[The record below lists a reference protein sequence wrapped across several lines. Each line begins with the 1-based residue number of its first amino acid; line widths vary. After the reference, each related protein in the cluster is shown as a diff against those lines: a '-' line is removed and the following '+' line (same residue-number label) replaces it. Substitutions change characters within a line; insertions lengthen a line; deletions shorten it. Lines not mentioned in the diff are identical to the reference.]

1 MRNRSMGSIKK
12 VALALSVSLGMLAIA
27 PTTMAKPAGK
37 IENATPAATVVAIA
51 DTLELAEGTLAM
63 LQAGEVEKDVMMAKF
78 KELKQRAKQ
87 IESTVTYMLREKAL
101 GRLGK
106 ARLAYKKDKDPAKVE
121 ALMVKSV
128 ETFKDLSNRYH
139 NFSGD

>member
-1 MRNRSMGSIKK
+1 MGSIKK
-12 VALALSVSLGMLAIA
+12 VALALCVSLGMLAIA

-37 IENATPAATVVAIA
+37 IENATPAATVVAI
-51 DTLELAEGTLAM
+51 DESVELVQEALKM
-63 LQAGEVEKDVMMAKF
+63 LQSGDVEKDVMMAKF
-78 KELKQRAKQ
+78 KEVKQRAKQ

-106 ARLAYKKDKDPAKVE
+106 ARLAYKKGKDAAKVE

-128 ETFKDLSNRYH
+128 DTFVALKARYH
-139 NFSGD
+139 GFSGD

>member
-1 MRNRSMGSIKK
+1 MGSIKK